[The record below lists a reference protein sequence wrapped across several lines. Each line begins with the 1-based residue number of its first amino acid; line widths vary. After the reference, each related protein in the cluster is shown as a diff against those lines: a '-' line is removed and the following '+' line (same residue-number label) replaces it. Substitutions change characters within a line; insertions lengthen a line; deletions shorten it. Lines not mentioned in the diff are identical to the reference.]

1 MVGFL
6 VQAEYADKEEV
17 IRLLQTAVQN
27 GENREIRHQ
36 HIQNVRQFMASRD
49 RDRHPQWRE

>member
-27 GENREIRHQ
+27 GENQEIRYQ

-49 RDRHPQWRE
+49 

>member
-1 MVGFL
+1 VVGFL
-6 VQAEYADKEEV
+6 VQAEYADKEAV

-27 GENREIRHQ
+27 GENPEIRHL

-49 RDRHPQWRE
+49 

>member
-1 MVGFL
+1 VVGFW

-49 RDRHPQWRE
+49 